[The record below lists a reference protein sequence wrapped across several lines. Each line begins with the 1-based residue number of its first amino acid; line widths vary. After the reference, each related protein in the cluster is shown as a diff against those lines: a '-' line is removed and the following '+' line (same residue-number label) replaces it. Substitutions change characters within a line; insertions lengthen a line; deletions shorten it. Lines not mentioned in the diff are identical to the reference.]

1 MGKAALLDSTVNRRP
16 LGKARS
22 LQKDAE
28 RRLNDREHNDDAV
41 AEGQCKVQSPCIIKE
56 ISEGKL
62 VAEGEKRG
70 EDNSRP
76 GVLASPRAFT
86 I

>member
-1 MGKAALLDSTVNRRP
+1 
-16 LGKARS
+16 
-22 LQKDAE
+22 
-28 RRLNDREHNDDAV
+28 
-41 AEGQCKVQSPCIIKE
+41 
-56 ISEGKL
+56 